1 MKHNEQKYTK
11 KQPIALAVLLLGFL
25 AGCGGGSG
33 GSSDSGAGDGLDPSG
48 PVVAPKLSLLAGIP
62 SAIGNQDGDKDN
74 AYYDSG
80 YGIGGLAINNSG
92 DILFSDTANNTLRK
106 IAKDGSISTFAGAGL
121 TAIEVSFA
129 NKKSN
134 HIDGKGIS
142 ARFFE
147 PKNIVINASEN
158 IYINDS
164 KNKVIRKIDASGSV
178 TTLAGKI
185 GYCDEAKKESSDY
198 FCDVNN
204 IVVDY
209 YGNVYT
215 SEGDFLNNPIKK
227 ITSDGVVST
236 LVERASVNATF
247 QPSLSLTPIYKRL
260 PVQLAVDTQG
270 IIYAADP
277 NDRVIRKYINGE
289 LRLFSGTENKEN
301 SGYIDGP
308 ASEAKFSANI
318 KSAIF
323 DKKNNF
329 YILDD
334 KKIRKI
340 NADGS
345 VITSLDL
352 SSACSIP
359 YGQTKVDQSC
369 QFDNLIINDSGHFIV
384 QEKGRQ
390 PGYESLFA
398 SYSLVRQFSP
408 NGASTIVAGKAPTAS
423 LVDGNADAARFSKPS
438 ALTVASSGTVY
449 MADSGNGVL
458 RSISDMGQT
467 TVLGD
472 PEKECSLYEVVTAG
486 KVIKIKD
493 LGHCYFNQL
502 ATDKNNSV
510 YASSGSHLFKIST
523 NGDVSLFLDLTK
535 NYSRAGNLF
544 SLGMGGMVMAEDGTI
559 YASYATNDSPDAQIA
574 AIFKITASG
583 ESSLFAG
590 SMTAVGHRDGVGA
603 NALFKDPKGLTLDSK
618 GNLYVLDDKIYS
630 SNTVY
635 GPTLRKIT
643 PSGQVTTLAGQ
654 ANLEAGL
661 VDGNTGQS
669 VFTFSFNKLNEG
681 GTLNANLAVDSKN
694 NIYITDP
701 EHSVIRKITPAGE
714 ASTLVGA
721 SGVHG
726 FRGGDLPG
734 VINRPTGIAVH
745 KDTLYFSMRNAV
757 GKINL
762 N

>member
-33 GSSDSGAGDGLDPSG
+33 GSSDSGAGDGPDPSG

-62 SAIGNQDGDKDN
+62 SAIGNQDGDKEN
-74 AYYDSG
+74 AYYDSS
-80 YGIGGLAINNSG
+80 YGVGGLAIDNNG
-92 DILFSDTANNTLRK
+92 EIIFSDAENNTIRK
-106 IAKDGSISTFAGAGL
+106 IAKDGGISTFAGAGF
-121 TAIEVSFA
+121 TAIEVSSA

-134 HIDGKGIS
+134 HADGKGILS
-142 ARFFE
+142 RFYK
-147 PKNIVINASEN
+147 PKNIVIDGSGD

-164 KNKVIRKIDASGSV
+164 ENKAIRKIDASGSV
-178 TTLAGKI
+178 TTLAGKV
-185 GYCDEAKKESSDY
+185 GYCDETKKENPDY

-215 SEGDFLNNPIKK
+215 SEGNFNNNPIKK
-227 ITSDGVVST
+227 ITPDGNVIT
-236 LVERASVNATF
+236 LVEKASVNSTF
-247 QPSLSLTPIYKRL
+247 QPSLSISPIYKHL
-260 PVQLAVDTQG
+260 PVQLAVDAQG
-270 IIYAADP
+270 TIYAADP

-289 LRLFSGTENKEN
+289 LALFSGTENKEN
-301 SGYIDGP
+301 SGYMDGS

-345 VITSLDL
+345 VITALDL

-359 YGQTKVDQSC
+359 YGQTKVEQSC
-369 QFDNLIINDSGHFIV
+369 QFDNLIINDSGQFIV
-384 QEKGRQ
+384 QEKGLQ
-390 PGYESLFA
+390 PGYASIA
-398 SYSLVRQFSP
+398 TSYSLVRQLSV
-408 NGASTIVAGKAPTAS
+408 NGTSTVVAGKAPTAS
-423 LVDGNADAARFSKPS
+423 LVDGNAEAARFSKPG

-458 RSISDMGQT
+458 RSISEMGQT
-467 TVLGD
+467 STLGN
-472 PEKECSLYEVVTAG
+472 PEKECGLYDVVTAG
-486 KVIKIKD
+486 KVIKIQD
-493 LGHCYFNQL
+493 LGRCYFNQL

-510 YASSGSHLFKIST
+510 YAASGGHLFKIST

-535 NYSRAGNLF
+535 NYSRDGNVF
-544 SLGMGGMVMAEDGTI
+544 SLGVGGVVMAEDGTI
-559 YASYATNDSPDAQIA
+559 YASYATNDFPNVKIA

-590 SMTAVGHRDGVGA
+590 SMTAVGHRDGIGA
-603 NALFKDPKGLTLDSK
+603 NALFKDPKALTLDSK

-630 SNTVY
+630 PNTVY

-654 ANLEAGL
+654 ANREAGL
-661 VDGNTGQS
+661 VDGNAAQS

-681 GTLNANLAVDSKN
+681 GTLSADLAVDSN
-694 NIYITDP
+694 DNIYITDP
-701 EHSVIRKITPAGE
+701 EHSVIRKVTPAGKV
-714 ASTLVGA
+714 STLAGT
-721 SGVHG
+721 SRING
-726 FRGGDLPG
+726 FMGGDLPG